1 MDKVIQGNAQP
12 LDAKIATPD
21 GWKLMKDIKVGDEVI
36 TPRDGISYVS
46 GVYPK
51 GVRDVYTITCE
62 DGSKTRCCGEH
73 LWKVRVS

>member
-1 MDKVIQGNAQP
+1 
-12 LDAKIATPD
+12 
-21 GWKLMKDIKVGDEVI
+21 MKDIKVGDEVI
-36 TPRDGISYVS
+36 TPRDGISHVS

-51 GVRDVYTITCE
+51 GVRDVYTIICE